1 MLKIMNRLSKIWITS
16 NGYVTLN
23 MFENLILLFP
33 PSTILSHYSILHVQ
47 EKILRELLEA
57 LNLFAQRRSFS
68 FHHFRSLGEIILR
81 FILFNVVTH
90 FIQLCTS
97 QKRVRIDIFDKI
109 ANVT

>member
-33 PSTILSHYSILHVQ
+33 PSNILSHYSILHVQ
-47 EKILRELLEA
+47 EKVLRELLEA

-68 FHHFRSLGEIILR
+68 FHR
-81 FILFNVVTH
+81 FSINGGNYITFH
-90 FIQLCTS
+90 FIQRSNAFYSIMHFSETS
-97 QKRVRIDIFDKI
+97 ADRYI
-109 ANVT
+109 